1 MNVGLA
7 VCYSIAA
14 RHGAEIE
21 FKTSPKGTTFYVKF
35 DIYKNFGISGN
46 KNLTLNK
53 SLSPRGV

>member
-7 VCYSIAA
+7 VCYSIDA

-21 FKTSPKGTTFYVKF
+21 LASLRNTFYVKF

-46 KNLTLNK
+46 KNLT
-53 SLSPRGV
+53 PQ

>member
-21 FKTSPKGTTFYVKF
+21 FKTSPKEQPYVKF

-46 KNLTLNK
+46 KNLT
-53 SLSPRGV
+53 PQ

>member
-46 KNLTLNK
+46 KNLT
-53 SLSPRGV
+53 PQ